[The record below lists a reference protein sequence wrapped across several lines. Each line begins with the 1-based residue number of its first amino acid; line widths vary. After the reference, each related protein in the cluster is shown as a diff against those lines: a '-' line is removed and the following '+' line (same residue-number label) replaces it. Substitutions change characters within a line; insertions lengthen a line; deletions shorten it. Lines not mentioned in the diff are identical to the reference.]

1 MEKRKLH
8 SGPKS
13 IVTILN
19 ENAIIIVFFVF
30 VIVSLF
36 MFETF
41 FTIENLTNILRSAS
55 IQGIVAIGITFV
67 IICGEID
74 LSVGSVVALGGV
86 VTAKMILNGVQSVYL
101 IILVAIFVGIICG
114 VCNAMMVVKLKI
126 PSFIATL
133 SVQFATRGI
142 VYIITNEIPI
152 NIKNPP
158 LSFKWL
164 SSGSIL
170 PIIST
175 PAMFFILICLFS
187 SIVMKYTVLGRSFY
201 ALGGNS
207 EAANMMGVRID
218 RDKSLAFIICG
229 ALSAFAGVILTARLN
244 AAEATAGEGME
255 MKVIAAVVLG
265 GTLLR
270 GGVGKMWGTFF
281 GMLFLTLLST
291 FFNNLGTVNSFWQN
305 VITGILLLIVVLFQ
319 VFSERSVKKIEHI

>member
-1 MEKRKLH
+1 MKKRKLL
-8 SGPKS
+8 SCTKN
-13 IVTILN
+13 IVSILN

-30 VIVSLF
+30 FIASSL
-36 MFETF
+36 MFDTF

-55 IQGIVAIGITFV
+55 IQGIVAVGMTLV

-86 VTAKMILNGVQSVYL
+86 IAAEMIINDIQSIYL
-101 IILVAIFVGIICG
+101 VILIAILSGIICG
-114 VCNAMMVVKLKI
+114 AFNALMVVKLKI

-133 SVQFATRGI
+133 SVQFAVRGI
-142 VYIITNEIPI
+142 VYIITNEVPI

-158 LSFKWL
+158 EAFKWL

-170 PIIST
+170 PLIST
-175 PAMFFILICLFS
+175 SAMFFILLCLVA
-187 SIVMKYTVLGRSFY
+187 SITLKYTVFGRSLY
-201 ALGGNS
+201 ALGGNI
-207 EAANMMGVRID
+207 EAANMMGVRTD
-218 RDKSLAFIICG
+218 HGKGLAYIISG
-229 ALSAFAGVILTARLN
+229 ALSAFAGVILASRLN

-255 MKVIAAVVLG
+255 MKVIAGVVLG

-291 FFNNLGTVNSFWQN
+291 FFNNLGTINSFWQN
-305 VITGILLLIVVLFQ
+305 VITGILLLVVVLFQ
-319 VFSERSVKKIEHI
+319 VFSERSVKKIEHV